1 MTTYQLNMAR
11 DQVLTLEKRRRWLH
25 WVFSYLA
32 VSIVVIAAAAYYL
45 TLSVVDF
52 SARTKAMDEAERRF
66 LRQRPGILSVEK
78 SLMKVTSEMVG
89 VTAGLDAVAQ
99 FSAMTQKSAAI
110 MLGFAES
117 LPQGVELGRLVLDGD
132 GETVK
137 VEVYVPASMK
147 LDNGLTLPHMI
158 SRWESSPLLT
168 NRVRQITSEN
178 SASVKFDGRDFMSWR
193 FTGAMER
200 DKQ

>member
-1 MTTYQLNMAR
+1 
-11 DQVLTLEKRRRWLH
+11 
-25 WVFSYLA
+25 
-32 VSIVVIAAAAYYL
+32 
-45 TLSVVDF
+45 
-52 SARTKAMDEAERRF
+52 
-66 LRQRPGILSVEK
+66 
-78 SLMKVTSEMVG
+78 MKVTSEMVG